1 MPGAFCGTSN
11 EDRMSQNFFVI
22 GERAA
27 QSEFFART
35 MPIEA
40 LLEKAEYRLKTAHR
54 KLNLAP
60 NIRDIADAYFGPPRN
75 IAWHIH
81 ANHGLSSQVCC
92 LNFLLPLATNP
103 KVLAKIVENA
113 LGLAPLKMLQV
124 EDGPDNQPYYVG
136 FEWIGRGNYLG
147 EWPADGKPKRGAHV
161 TSSDALV
168 RFEYEGQV
176 QALLIE
182 WKYTEKYGQPLD
194 PSGNDERIRRYEN
207 RTFAPDGPI
216 RADRGLQIEDLFWE
230 PLYQMMRQQM
240 LAWQMERAREDGAE
254 RVSVL
259 HISPSA
265 NRALHKV
272 TAPALS
278 HLGKDVFEVFR
289 SLLVHPD
296 SFVFRTV
303 EQVFGPAIQ
312 AEHSDSETVAWS
324 DYLLDRYTFL
334 SANR

>member
-1 MPGAFCGTSN
+1 
-11 EDRMSQNFFVI
+11 MSQNSFVT
-22 GERAA
+22 GERVA
-27 QSEFFART
+27 QSKFFARIAPT
-35 MPIEA
+35 EA
-40 LLEKAEYRLKTAHR
+40 MLGDTAYRLKTAHR

-60 NIRDIADAYFGPPRN
+60 HIRDTADAYFGPPRN
-75 IAWHIH
+75 IAWHTH

-103 KVLAKIVENA
+103 RLLAKVLENI

-124 EDGPDNQPYYVG
+124 EVGPSGQPYYIG
-136 FEWIGRGNYLG
+136 FEWIGRDDYLG
-147 EWPADGKPKRGAHV
+147 EWPADGNAKRGAHV
-161 TSSDALV
+161 TSSDAFV
-168 RFEYEGQV
+168 RFEHQGQV
-176 QALLIE
+176 QGLLIE
-182 WKYTEKYGQPLD
+182 WKYTETYGPSLE
-194 PSGNDERIRRYEN
+194 PSGNRERIRRYMN
-207 RTFAPDGPI
+207 RTFVPNGPI
-216 RADRGLQIEDLFWE
+216 RADLGLRIEDFFWE

-272 TAPALS
+272 TAPALI
-278 HLGKDVFEVFR
+278 HVGKDVFEVFR
-289 SLLVHPD
+289 SLLVHPN
-296 SFVFRTV
+296 SFVFRTT
-303 EQVFGPAIQ
+303 EQVFGPTIQ
-312 AEHSDSETVAWS
+312 AEHSDSETAAWS